1 MCRNDIIEDM
11 STVKLLDEK
20 TRKRW
25 TAIFVGVVVCIAI
38 TCISIMNIHYDELAR
53 YPYKDE
59 RSRELIK
66 EYLNKE
72 EIDYI
77 IEYSIAPNVFISFI
91 QADDFNI
98 YHATEYKKLSEV
110 MWMESPEHIVEMVE
124 KTRNAMDIDTLA
136 RYLEHYT
143 FSDIEAYLTASDV
156 YSINSLLVEEANSI
170 DVCLDDTHTVSTR
183 IPNNLQD
190 LTTEVASKYPVLVNE
205 RVQQPLVDLCS
216 AINREYEDNNGCGG
230 LFVKSGYTSYNS
242 QESLYNDAEKQYGGE
257 ASYYVSKPGHD
268 EHQLG
273 LAVDFM
279 VDGITDESFHLTIQY
294 EWLQEHAWEFGFIQ
308 TYDSANTN
316 HAEESYHYR
325 YVGSAVSSYMHE
337 QGINFETYNDLK

>member
-1 MCRNDIIEDM
+1 MKQFMCRNDIIEDM

-143 FSDIEAYLTASDV
+143 FNDIDRVCESLSKYKVQINKLPFELQKDTKIMVEAKEDPILPKPKFDDEVDNQLAYLA
-156 YSINSLLVEEANSI
+156 
-170 DVCLDDTHTVSTR
+170 
-183 IPNNLQD
+183 
-190 LTTEVASKYPVLVNE
+190 
-205 RVQQPLVDLCS
+205 
-216 AINREYEDNNGCGG
+216 
-230 LFVKSGYTSYNS
+230 
-242 QESLYNDAEKQYGGE
+242 
-257 ASYYVSKPGHD
+257 
-268 EHQLG
+268 QL
-273 LAVDFM
+273 
-279 VDGITDESFHLTIQY
+279 
-294 EWLQEHAWEFGFIQ
+294 
-308 TYDSANTN
+308 
-316 HAEESYHYR
+316 
-325 YVGSAVSSYMHE
+325 
-337 QGINFETYNDLK
+337 